1 MAKKPG
7 SGSGGGTPPLRGQLT
22 REQVKLLLRREVY
35 QEVDRLKREKDFDL
49 VIQGKA
55 TGVGNFEA
63 FKKEVEKQFTNSS
76 PRRVMTQAKKDLQEG
91 VKPVLT
97 KVSVEVPR
105 RKKKRK
111 P

>member
-7 SGSGGGTPPLRGQLT
+7 GGRSGSTPPLRGQLT
-22 REQVKLLLRREVY
+22 REQVKLLLRREIY

-49 VIQGKA
+49 VIQDKA
-55 TGVGNFEA
+55 IGVGKFET
-63 FKKEVEKQFTNSS
+63 FEKELEKHFSNSTPKRLMTKEKKE
-76 PRRVMTQAKKDLQEG
+76 LQEG

-97 KVSVEVPR
+97 KLNVEMPR

-111 P
+111 L